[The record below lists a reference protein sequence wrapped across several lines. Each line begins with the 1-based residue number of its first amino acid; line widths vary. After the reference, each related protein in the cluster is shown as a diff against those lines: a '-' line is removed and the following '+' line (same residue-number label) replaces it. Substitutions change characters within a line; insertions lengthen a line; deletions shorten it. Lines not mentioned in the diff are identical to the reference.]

1 MKKIF
6 YLVFS
11 SLSLLWSI
19 DLDVKFLEKSVIQ
32 NPDNIGNMVLLT
44 KYYIQNRNYPAAQLY
59 LNRILSKDPHHKIA
73 LKLQKETKSG
83 LQLQKLLPQT
93 NLQNPFEIEKDLKK
107 YFNHKNYTEMLSA
120 YKLLNTLHIPV
131 TPFTH
136 LLAAEAAIETGQSD
150 LAHTIWK
157 TKQLPQIDRV
167 LVLQTYFDAQKG
179 DLSKADQ
186 NLQTIK
192 KRDIQSPIVDNI
204 EQLLHRKEQ
213 QRLQKTAQNVHTS
226 NSFQALQDYVYLLN
240 KQNKKGAALH
250 AVKAFLKRNPENL
263 QARILLVK
271 LYYWNGNLNSAF
283 HKLYPIRKTSNET
296 RKLYANILYERGDY
310 THALVYLPQAVQ
322 TAQNA
327 TEHYNLKKRLAF
339 AYAYT
344 GQKERAEKLFG
355 QLLRE
360 HPNDSEI
367 KQFRGEL
374 QKQNLLQTA
383 NSYYR
388 QKAFSKALEYYK
400 AYFDRTKDPKIAKEI
415 AEIYY
420 FTQHRYADALP
431 FYRVYLDKFP
441 DNQLILFHYAS
452 ALEKMKQY
460 KAAAEAFGK
469 ITACEDPHL
478 CHLARYH
485 ESYTLMKT
493 QEESDWLRARA
504 LLRRLTQTLSQ
515 SSAPQEQELNKF
527 VKPLY
532 KTAQGEIK
540 KPTYYKDIV
549 LTEGSK
555 KELDIKNVFANIDIV
570 NTTKPS
576 LETLLDLS
584 KSPQKIKPSLQLQ
597 ADYVHDSEVRYRN
610 YQVKVAN
617 LLTVN
622 GIRYS
627 ASAQK
632 YLFTFDKHPNVK
644 GKGFA
649 LHMQKGTLQL
659 GIGVKEIGDFNTLV
673 PELTWSPVYGA
684 HNLYFDLFYQN
695 GAFVN
700 YRNCMI
706 QNKTNVLHAGIN
718 DQILMDN
725 FDYSEVSL
733 SINAYEDGNINAYAM
748 LLYPFYN
755 FTLLGLDHKLLFNEN
770 IDYNSKTDVCYSP
783 AALYDSTYL
792 IYNPKITFDNGSL
805 EVQLGKGYS
814 FKNRENVSS
823 YVVKGDYRVNNIASV
838 ELNCQR
844 VQSSFTSDD
853 IDYCTF
859 NIIQEW

>member
-6 YLVFS
+6 YLFFS

-59 LNRILSKDPHHKIA
+59 LHRILSKDPHHKIA

-83 LQLQKLLPQT
+83 LQLQKLLPDT
-93 NLQNPFEIEKDLKK
+93 NLQNPFEIENSLKK
-107 YFNHKNYTEMLSA
+107 YSNQKNYADILRA
-120 YKLLNTLHIPV
+120 YKLLNDLHISV

-136 LLAAEAAIETGQSD
+136 LLASEAGIETGQSG
-150 LAHTIWK
+150 LAQKIWRTHKLPK
-157 TKQLPQIDRV
+157 TERV
-167 LVLQTYFDAQKG
+167 LALQTYFDAQKG
-179 DLSKADQ
+179 DIAKAYN

-192 KRDIQSPIVDNI
+192 NRDMQSPLIDNI
-204 EQLLHRKEQ
+204 EQMLHRKEQ
-213 QRLQKTAQNVHTS
+213 QRLQETAQNVHTL
-226 NSFQALQDYVYLLN
+226 NSFQALHDYVYLLN
-240 KQNKKGAALH
+240 KQHKKTAAIR
-250 AVKAFLKRNPENL
+250 AVKTFLKKNPNNL

-271 LYYWNGNLNSAF
+271 LYYWNGDLNNAF
-283 HKLYPIRKTSNET
+283 HKLYTIRKTNSET

-310 THALVYLPQAVQ
+310 THALIYLPQAVQ
-322 TAQNA
+322 TAQNT

-344 GQKERAEKLFG
+344 GKKERAEKLFR
-355 QLLRE
+355 QLLRQ
-360 HPNDSEI
+360 HPNDHEI
-367 KQFRGEL
+367 KQFQSEL

-400 AYFDRTKDPKIAKEI
+400 AYFDKTNDPKIAKEI

-431 FYRVYLDKFP
+431 FYRLYLDKFP
-441 DNQLILFHYAS
+441 DDTLIRFHYAS
-452 ALEKMKQY
+452 ALEKTKQY

-493 QEESDWLRARA
+493 QEESDWLKARA
-504 LLRRLTQTLSQ
+504 LLHTLTQTLAQ
-515 SSAPQEQELNKF
+515 SPAPKEQELKKF
-527 VKPLY
+527 VQSLY

-555 KELDIKNVFANIDIV
+555 KDLDIKNVFANIDIV

-584 KSPQKIKPSLQLQ
+584 KSPQKVKPSLQFQ
-597 ADYVHDSEVRYRN
+597 MDYVRDSEVRYRN

-627 ASAQK
+627 ASAKK

-673 PELTWSPVYGA
+673 PELTWSPVYGV

-706 QNKTNVLHAGIN
+706 QNKTDVLHAGVN
-718 DQILMDN
+718 DRILMDN
-725 FDYSEVSL
+725 FDYTEVSL
-733 SINAYEDGNINAYAM
+733 SLNAYEDGNINAYAM

-755 FTLLGLDHKLLFNEN
+755 FRLLGLDHKLLFNEN

-838 ELNCQR
+838 ELNCER

>member
-6 YLVFS
+6 YLFLS
-11 SLSLLWSI
+11 LLSLLWSI
-19 DLDVKFLEKSVIQ
+19 DLDIKFLEKSVMQ
-32 NPDNIGNMVLLT
+32 NPNNIGNMVLLA
-44 KYYIQNRNYPAAQLY
+44 KYYIQGRNYSAAELY
-59 LNRILSKDPHHKIA
+59 LQRILRKEPHHKIA
-73 LKLQKETKSG
+73 LKLQKETKTG
-83 LQLQKLLPQT
+83 LQLQKLLPHT
-93 NLQNPFEIEKDLKK
+93 NFQNPFEIENNLIN
-107 YFNHKNYTEMLSA
+107 YFNSRNYTNILEA
-120 YKLLNTLHIPV
+120 YRLLKILHISI
-131 TPFTH
+131 TPLTH
-136 LLAAEAAIETGQSD
+136 LLAAEAAIETGQSE
-150 LAHTIWK
+150 LAQKIWNTHK
-157 TKQLPQIDRV
+157 LPQIDRA
-167 LVLQTYFDAQKG
+167 LALQTYFDTQKG
-179 DLSKADQ
+179 NLTKVYK
-186 NLQTIK
+186 NLQILK
-192 KRDIQSPIVDNI
+192 SKHIQSPIIDNI
-204 EQLLHRKEQ
+204 EQLLHLKEK
-213 QRLQKTAQNVHTS
+213 QRLQETAQNIHTS
-226 NSFQALQDYVYLLN
+226 NSFQALQDYIYLLN
-240 KQNKKGAALH
+240 KQNKKTAAIR
-250 AVKAFLKRNPENL
+250 AVKTFLKKNPNNF
-263 QARILLVK
+263 QARVLLVK
-271 LYYWNGNLNSAF
+271 LYYWNGDLNNAF
-283 HKLYPIRKTSNET
+283 HKLYSIRKTNSET

-327 TEHYNLKKRLAF
+327 QEHYNLKKRLAF

-344 GQKERAEKLFG
+344 GKKEEAKKLFG
-355 QLLRE
+355 QLLQQ
-360 HPNDSEI
+360 HPNDHEI
-367 KQFRGEL
+367 KQFQSEL

-400 AYFDRTKDPKIAKEI
+400 AYFDRTNDPKIAKEI

-431 FYRVYLDKFP
+431 FYKIYLDKFP
-441 DNQLILFHYAS
+441 DDTLIRFHYAS
-452 ALEKMKQY
+452 ALEKVKQY
-460 KAAAEAFGK
+460 KAAATAFGK
-469 ITACEDPHL
+469 ITTCDNIHL

-485 ESYTLMKT
+485 ESYALMKT
-493 QEESDWLRARA
+493 QEENDWLKARV
-504 LLRRLTQTLSQ
+504 LLKKLLQTLELTPTS
-515 SSAPQEQELNKF
+515 QEQELKKF
-527 VKPLY
+527 VKTLY
-532 KTAQGEIK
+532 KTAQGKIR

-555 KELDIKNVFANIDIV
+555 KDLDIKNVFANIDIS

-584 KSPQKIKPSLQLQ
+584 KSSQKIKPSLQLQ
-597 ADYVHDSEVRYRN
+597 MDYVHDSEVRYRN
-610 YQVKVAN
+610 YQVKIAN

-627 ASAQK
+627 ASAKK
-632 YLFTFDKHPNVK
+632 YLFTFDKHRNVK
-644 GKGFA
+644 GKGFT
-649 LHMQKGTLQL
+649 LHMHRGALQL

-673 PELTWSPVYGA
+673 PELTWSPVYGV

-706 QNKTNVLHAGIN
+706 KNKTNVLHAGIY
-718 DQILMDN
+718 DRILMDN
-725 FDYSEVSL
+725 FDYTEVGLSL
-733 SINAYEDGNINAYAM
+733 NAFEDGNVNAYAM

-755 FTLLGLDHKLLFNEN
+755 FTLIGLEHRLLLNEN

-792 IYNPKITFDNGSL
+792 IYNPKITFNNGSL

-814 FKNRENVSS
+814 FKNRENISS
-823 YVVKGDYRVNNIASV
+823 YVIKGDYRVNNIASV
-838 ELNCQR
+838 ELNCER

>member
-6 YLVFS
+6 YLFFS

-19 DLDVKFLEKSVIQ
+19 DLDVKFLEKSAVQ
-32 NPDNIGNMVLLT
+32 NPDNIGNMVLLA
-44 KYYIQNRNYPAAQLY
+44 KYYMQNKNYPAAQLY
-59 LNRILSKDPHHKIA
+59 LHRILNKNPHHKIA

-83 LQLQKLLPQT
+83 LQLQKLLPDT
-93 NLQNPFEIEKDLKK
+93 NLQNPFEIENSLKK
-107 YFNHKNYTEMLSA
+107 YSNQKNYAYILKA
-120 YKLLNTLHIPV
+120 YKLLNSLHISV

-136 LLAAEAAIETGQSD
+136 LLAAEAGIKTGQSG
-150 LAHTIWK
+150 LAQTIWK
-157 TKQLPQIDRV
+157 THKLPKTERV
-167 LVLQTYFDAQKG
+167 LALQTYFDAQKG
-179 DLSKADQ
+179 DLAKAYN

-192 KRDIQSPIVDNI
+192 NRDIQSPLVNNI
-204 EQLLHRKEQ
+204 EQMLHRKEQ
-213 QRLQKTAQNVHTS
+213 QRLQETAQNVHTS
-226 NSFQALQDYVYLLN
+226 NSFQALHDYVYLLN
-240 KQNKKGAALH
+240 KQNKKMAAIR
-250 AVKAFLKRNPENL
+250 AVKTFLKKNPKNL

-271 LYYWNGNLNSAF
+271 LYYWNGDLNNAF
-283 HKLYPIRKTSNET
+283 HKLYTIRKTNSET
-296 RKLYANILYERGDY
+296 RKLYANILYEKGDY

-327 TEHYNLKKRLAF
+327 TERYNLKKRLAF
-339 AYAYT
+339 VYAYIGKKVT
-344 GQKERAEKLFG
+344 AEKLFR
-355 QLLRE
+355 QLLRQ
-360 HPNDSEI
+360 HPNDHEI
-367 KQFRGEL
+367 KQFQSEL

-400 AYFDRTKDPKIAKEI
+400 AYFDRTNDPKISKEI

-420 FTQHRYADALP
+420 FTQHRYADALS
-431 FYRVYLDKFP
+431 FYRLYLDKFP
-441 DNQLILFHYAS
+441 DDTLIRFHYAS
-452 ALEKMKQY
+452 ALEKTKQY
-460 KAAAEAFGK
+460 KAAAKAFGK

-493 QEESDWLRARA
+493 QKENDWLRARA
-504 LLRRLTQTLSQ
+504 LLHRLTQTLAQ
-515 SSAPQEQELNKF
+515 SAAPKEQELKKF
-527 VKPLY
+527 VQTLY

-555 KELDIKNVFANIDIV
+555 KDLDIKNVFANIDIV

-584 KSPQKIKPSLQLQ
+584 KSPQKVKPSLQFQ
-597 ADYVHDSEVRYRN
+597 MDYVRDSEVRYRN

-627 ASAQK
+627 ASAKK

-673 PELTWSPVYGA
+673 PELTWSPVYGV

-706 QNKTNVLHAGIN
+706 QNKTDVLHAGVN
-718 DQILMDN
+718 DRILMDN
-725 FDYSEVSL
+725 FDYTEVSL
-733 SINAYEDGNINAYAM
+733 SLNAYEDGNINAYAM

-755 FTLLGLDHKLLFNEN
+755 FRLLGLDHKLLFNEN

-838 ELNCQR
+838 ELNCER